1 MRRLNATASG
11 ATIAALLVCAHHPAA
26 ASDTLALPGENSGA
40 AAIAVNAVLPML
52 AQDSTSGGSSF
63 EAAEDQALPPFPAD
77 DSDLQEVLAR
87 AQAYLA
93 AANCE
98 GMECPVTD
106 CAQAEEAMQALVEM
120 EAYLRAMVYSLE
132 LAAGDNMEHF
142 ETLAENNIST
152 GERTAELQ
160 ENLGYQEFFHNLG
173 SMLLDIA
180 SIASFAKDMA
190 DFSRLEAQSKA
201 DLIEKIDGAYEAL
214 QDLESGIETLAK
226 SQSGEG
232 EAAKAELIEGLGD
245 INDVK
250 SHLSDLGSTIKSYA
264 EDGDAWKKALNE
276 SGKLDAL
283 REMAKSGALAN
294 LGQLAGRLLKNYSSG
309 KLREQQ
315 ERLKELLEAADAGD
329 VVQAKAFID
338 LQRVQRRRWA
348 AVDALAAV
356 QEAKMP
362 YSSCVTQV
370 CGPFTLVRPSIP
382 NFEQTGGGRTQYS
395 YGAALLWLNEAV
407 RATLPR
413 MQPASFRDECPEE
426 PDEDLLRIGDLG
438 LQLVQDS
445 SEWCTFGTTDPRDL
459 PVPEDGDDPRDAPV
473 DDDGDD
479 PRDAPGGTPDDGD
492 DPRDAPGGTPGDGD
506 DPRDAPLPDP
516 WDDPRDTPDDGD
528 DPRDGPGGPII
539 PVPVDDDDDDPRDAS
554 EDEGDDPRDAPTVP
568 LVVKAT
574 SAAQAGGQV
583 QQAVSGQQ
591 VKLFA
596 PSQIPAN
603 IALPVGNAVK
613 PQTDA
618 SEEPLSCTTG
628 VDGSCTIPLPVCE
641 FGVCEDGVPAIPA
654 SGLELEVSAENS
666 KSYNV
671 LADAG
676 ASLGAG
682 LDALVIGRMPAG
694 DGRQWITVLASGD
707 QVGALQSGIG
717 QLQSRIGST
726 GIHAIEENL
735 CRTKQQNAPNDPHFG
750 GKGAWGQEH
759 DDQWAIKRV
768 GLTGEADSAWA
779 KLGANPR
786 EVVVA
791 VIDSGLDWNHADF
804 DWGNIWNNPG
814 ETPANGVDDDGNGY
828 IDDVIGWD
836 FLGQNN
842 KPWDHDGH
850 GTLTAGI
857 IAADSDNGVGIAG
870 INPHARVM
878 VLKALNA
885 FGHSRA
891 SFIAHAVRY
900 AADNGARVVNLSV
913 GGPGLTGI
921 ERDAIAYARGKGVLV
936 VVASGN
942 DGVNVEEYG
951 LAASDQVLTVA
962 ATGLDDEH
970 PNFSNWG
977 PAVDLAAP
985 GADVLS
991 LRARRTDTVRGIPDV
1006 PYTDGEAYVG
1016 ADKRYYR
1023 VSGTSF
1029 AAPIVAGVASLVLS
1043 KRPELT
1049 AEQLETILV
1058 QSAEDIQ
1065 TPGRDNFSGA
1075 GMVDARAALDFDPS
1089 VSVEASISGVEVVQ
1103 GENGPAVRIN
1113 GTIAAD
1119 RLASARIEIGAGR
1132 EPAEFRTVA
1141 SDLAVSSG
1149 ALAEIPADNF
1159 RAAREWTIRLVVTH
1173 ANGTTRE
1180 ARFLLDVGG

>member
-1 MRRLNATASG
+1 MRCLNATASG
-11 ATIAALLVCAHHPAA
+11 ATIAALLACAHHPAA
-26 ASDTLALPGENSGA
+26 ASDTLALPGENPGA
-40 AAIAVNAVLPML
+40 AALAASAGLAIL
-52 AQDSTSGGSSF
+52 AQDSVSGGSSF
-63 EAAEDQALPPFPAD
+63 EAAEEQALPPFPAD
-77 DSDLQEVLAR
+77 DSDLQDVLAR

-98 GMECPVTD
+98 GLECPVID
-106 CAQAEEAMQALVEM
+106 CAEAEEALQALTEM
-120 EAYLRAMVYSLE
+120 EAYLDALVYSLG
-132 LAAGDNMEHF
+132 LANEAAMQHF
-142 ETLAENNIST
+142 ETIAKNNIST
-152 GERTAELQ
+152 GEGTAALQ
-160 ENLGYQEFFHNLG
+160 DNLALQRLLHDLG
-173 SMLLDIA
+173 SVILDVT
-180 SIASFAKDMA
+180 SIASFVKGLGEMPLSEREFGELVQQLDGH
-190 DFSRLEAQSKA
+190 LEAVKDLESLVSTSAGAAGASSPTPISDIAGQFGDA
-201 DLIEKIDGAYEAL
+201 DLI
-214 QDLESGIETLAK
+214 
-226 SQSGEG
+226 
-232 EAAKAELIEGLGD
+232 
-245 INDVK
+245 NDAK
-250 SHLSDLGSTIKSYA
+250 SHLSDATSVIKEA
-264 EDGDAWKKALNE
+264 VQNGKDWRKALQD
-276 SGKLDAL
+276 SGKWSAL
-283 REMAKSGALAN
+283 QEAAKTGAIAD
-294 LGQLAGRLLKNYSSG
+294 LGQIAGRFLKAWSSR
-309 KLREQQ
+309 KLEEQQ
-315 ERLKELLEAADAGD
+315 ARLKELLEVAEAGD
-329 VVQAKAFID
+329 LVQASAYIE
-338 LQRVQRRRWA
+338 LQRVQQRRWA
-348 AVDALAAV
+348 AMDALAATR
-356 QEAKMP
+356 EAKGP
-362 YSSCVTQV
+362 YMACVTAE
-370 CGPFTLVRPSIP
+370 CGSFSIIRPLIP
-382 NFEQTGGGRTQYS
+382 NFEQTYGGETRYS
-395 YGAALLWLNEAV
+395 YGAALLWLNEAI

-413 MQPASFRDECPEE
+413 MQPVPFRDECPEE
-426 PDEDLLRIGDLG
+426 PEEDLLTIGDLG
-438 LQLVQDS
+438 LQLVQES
-445 SEWCTFGTTDPRDL
+445 SEWCTFGLTDPRDL
-459 PVPEDGDDPRDAPV
+459 PTDEGDDPRDTPV

-492 DPRDAPGGTPGDGD
+492 DPRDTPVDDDGD

-528 DPRDGPGGPII
+528 DPRDAPDGPFV
-539 PVPVDDDDDDPRDAS
+539 PVPVDDDDGDDPRDAP

-583 QQAVSGQQ
+583 QQAVAGQQ

-603 IALPVGNAVK
+603 IALPVGDAPK

-618 SEEPLSCTTG
+618 SAEPLSCTTG
-628 VDGSCTIPLPVCE
+628 ADGSCTIPVPVCE
-641 FGVCEDGVPAIPA
+641 LGVCENGVPVIPA

-676 ASLGAG
+676 TQLGAG
-682 LDALVIGRMPAG
+682 LDPFVIGRTPSA
-694 DGRQWITVLASGD
+694 DGREWVTVLASGD

-717 QLQSRIGST
+717 QLQGLLGST
-726 GIHAIEENL
+726 GLYAIEENL
-735 CRTKQQNAPNDPHFG
+735 CRTKLQSAPNDPHFE
-750 GKGAWGQEH
+750 GKGAWGQAH

-779 KLGANPR
+779 RLGANPR
-786 EVVVA
+786 DVVVA

-814 ETPANGVDDDGNGY
+814 EIPGNGVDDDGNGY
-828 IDDVIGWD
+828 VDDVIGWD

-870 INPHARVM
+870 INPHARIM

-885 FGHSRA
+885 FGNSRA
-891 SFIAHAVRY
+891 SFIAHAIRY

-921 ERDAIAYARGKGVLV
+921 ERDAVAYARSKGVLIV
-936 VVASGN
+936 AASGN
-942 DGVNVEEYG
+942 DGTEITDYG
-951 LAASDQVLTVA
+951 IAASDQVLTVA

-977 PAVDLAAP
+977 PGIDLAAP

-1029 AAPIVAGVASLVLS
+1029 AAPIVAGIASLVLS

-1049 AEQLETILV
+1049 VEQLETILV

-1075 GMVDARAALDFDPS
+1075 GLVDARAALDFDPS
-1089 VSVEASISGVEVVQ
+1089 VNVEAAIAGVEVVQ
-1103 GENGPAVRIN
+1103 GEGGPAVRVN

-1132 EPAEFRTVA
+1132 EPAEFRAVA
-1141 SDLAVSSG
+1141 SGLAVSSG
-1149 ALAEIPADNF
+1149 ALADIPADNF

>member
-1 MRRLNATASG
+1 MPVER
-11 ATIAALLVCAHHPAA
+11 
-26 ASDTLALPGENSGA
+26 SGA
-40 AAIAVNAVLPML
+40 AALAANASLAML
-52 AQDSTSGGSSF
+52 AQDSTSGGSTF
-63 EAAEDQALPPFPAD
+63 EAAEDAPVPVFPATD
-77 DSDLQEVLAR
+77 RDLEDVIAR

-106 CAQAEEAMQALVEM
+106 CLNARAALQSLRSMEVYLQAIVHA
-120 EAYLRAMVYSLE
+120 LE
-132 LAAGDNMEHF
+132 LAADDNMEHF
-142 ETLAENNIST
+142 ETLVENNIST

-173 SMLLDIA
+173 SMLLDVA

-190 DFSRLEAQSKA
+190 KPGALDDLSKGELLEK
-201 DLIEKIDGAYEAL
+201 LDGAYEAL
-214 QDLESGIETLAK
+214 KDLESGISTAGT
-226 SQSGEG
+226 SAGEDMPTPVADLVKG
-232 EAAKAELIEGLGD
+232 MGD
-245 INDVK
+245 ADTINDVK
-250 SHLSDLGSTIKSYA
+250 SHLSDAISTINAYR
-264 EDGDAWKKALNE
+264 EDGDAWKDALKN
-276 SGKLDAL
+276 SGKMDAL
-283 REMAKSGALAN
+283 REMAESGALAD
-294 LGQLAGRLLKNYSSG
+294 LGQIAGRFLKSYSSG
-309 KLREQQ
+309 LIAEQQDRLRE
-315 ERLKELLEAADAGD
+315 LLVNAEAGD
-329 VVQAKAFID
+329 VVQAQAFID
-338 LQRVQRRRWA
+338 MQRVQRRRWA

-356 QEAKMP
+356 QEAKP
-362 YSSCVTQV
+362 AYSACVTKA
-370 CGPFTLVRPSIP
+370 CDSYTLERTIVP
-382 NFEQTGGGRTQYS
+382 NFEETYNGETRYS
-395 YGAALLWLNEAV
+395 YGAALRWLNDAI
-407 RATLPR
+407 RATLPG
-413 MQPASFRDECPEE
+413 MQPVPFRDECPE
-426 PDEDLLRIGDLG
+426 DDDTYLRIGDLG

-445 SEWCTFGTTDPRDL
+445 SEWCTFGTTTPGD
-459 PVPEDGDDPRDAPV
+459 VTGGDGDDPRDAPGT
-473 DDDGDD
+473 DDDDD

-492 DPRDAPGGTPGDGD
+492 DPRDTPG
-506 DPRDAPLPDP
+506 A
-516 WDDPRDTPDDGD
+516 TPDDGD
-528 DPRDGPGGPII
+528 DPRDTPDDADDPRDTPGGPVI
-539 PVPVDDDDDDPRDAS
+539 PVPVDDDDDPRDAP

-603 IALPVGNAVK
+603 IALPVGDAPK

-618 SEEPLSCTTG
+618 SAEPLSCTTG
-628 VDGSCTIPLPVCE
+628 ADGSCTIPVPVCE
-641 FGVCEDGVPAIPA
+641 LGACENGVPAIPA

-676 ASLGAG
+676 TQLGAG
-682 LDALVIGRMPAG
+682 LDPFVIGRTPAA
-694 DGRQWITVLASGD
+694 DGREWITVLASGD

-717 QLQSRIGST
+717 QLQGLLGSA
-726 GIHAIEENL
+726 GLYAIEENL
-735 CRTKQQNAPNDPHFG
+735 CRTKQQAAPNDPYFG

-814 ETPANGVDDDGNGY
+814 ETPDNGVDDDGNGY
-828 IDDVIGWD
+828 VDDVIGWD

-870 INPHARVM
+870 INPHAKIM

-891 SFIAHAVRY
+891 SFIAHAIRY
-900 AADNGARVVNLSV
+900 AADNGARVASLSV

-921 ERDAIAYARGKGVLV
+921 ERDAIAYARSKGVLI

-942 DGVNVEEYG
+942 DGVEVADYG
-951 LAASDQVLTVA
+951 IAASDQVLTVA
-962 ATGLDDEH
+962 ATGLNDEH

-977 PAVDLAAP
+977 PGIDLAAP

-1006 PYTDGEAYVG
+1006 PYADGEAYVG

-1023 VSGTSF
+1023 VTGTSF

-1049 AEQLETILV
+1049 VEQLETILV
-1058 QSAEDIQ
+1058 QSAEDVQ

-1075 GMVDARAALDFDPS
+1075 GLVDARAALDFDPS
-1089 VSVEASISGVEVVQ
+1089 VSVEAAIAGVEVVQ
-1103 GENGPAVRIN
+1103 GDGGPAVRVN

-1119 RLASARIEIGAGR
+1119 RLGSARIEIGAGR
-1132 EPAEFRTVA
+1132 EPAEFRIVA
-1141 SDLAVSSG
+1141 SGLAVSSG
-1149 ALAEIPADNF
+1149 ALADIPADNF

-1173 ANGTTRE
+1173 ANGTERE